1 MSGTEFELNRARDVA
16 LVTIDN
22 GEGPAKP
29 NVFDEAALES
39 LAGTLDEIERGDFA
53 ALLLTGKPYS
63 FSAGADLDEFPDLI
77 EPGQSAA
84 GARAGHELFG
94 RILRLPIPTLAA
106 INGVCVGGG
115 LELALFCR
123 YRTISTAVRHFGL
136 PECFLGLVPSW
147 GWTQLAPRVVGPKAA
162 LEVIVF
168 NSMRQN
174 RLLTGAQAFELGFA
188 DRLFGPAM
196 FLDES
201 LAFLQEIVVGGY
213 LERPE
218 QDEEGSEELFRQ
230 ARRRLDGLVHGAAPA
245 PYRALDL
252 VEGARTWSLEEGFR
266 REQEAAEE
274 LIPGRHCQASIYSFN
289 LVERRAKRGLGRPD
303 AQARPVQRVGVVGAG
318 LMATQIAARVLERL
332 LVPLVITDVRTEALE
347 EARATLDDPRRLLQT
362 TASLDDYAGCDLVIE
377 AVTEDMAAKRDV
389 FARLEAVVEPD
400 CILATNTSALSVAE
414 IASGLSHPGRVVGM
428 HFFNP
433 VAIMPL
439 VEVVRAPGTSD
450 EAIATVF
457 GAALELRKRP
467 IVVGDGPGFVVNR
480 VLTRMLAANL
490 EALERGNSFDEVDD
504 AMLSLGLP
512 MAPSAL
518 LALVGP
524 SVALHVLETMH
535 AAFPERFQLSET
547 LANLAAGNDEIA
559 VTTRNP
565 LPKEEIAGTALSA
578 MADEISHLLADGVV
592 DEVATVDTCLIL
604 GAGFPF
610 FLGGISKELQARGLA
625 VGPRAV

>member
-1 MSGTEFELNRARDVA
+1 MSGTEFRLNRARDIA

-22 GEGPAKP
+22 GEGPATP
-29 NVFDEAALES
+29 NVFGEAALES
-39 LAGTLDEIERGDFA
+39 LATTLDEIERGGFA

-84 GARAGHELFG
+84 GARVGHELFG
-94 RILRLPIPTLAA
+94 RILQLPIPTLAA

-123 YRTISTAVRHFGL
+123 YRTISTAVRHFGF
-136 PECFLGLVPSW
+136 PECFLGLIPSW
-147 GWTQLAPRVVGPKAA
+147 GGTQLAPRVVGPKAA

-174 RLLTGAQAFELGFA
+174 RLLTGAKAFELGFA
-188 DRLFGPAM
+188 ERLFGPAM

-201 LAFLQEIVVGGY
+201 LTFLREIVDGAA
-213 LERPE
+213 PE
-218 QDEEGSEELFRQ
+218 QLESDGESEELFHQ
-230 ARRRLDGLVHGAAPA
+230 ARRRLDSLVHGATPA
-245 PYRALDL
+245 PYRAIDL
-252 VEGARTWSLEEGFR
+252 VEGARTWSLDEGFR

-274 LIPGRHCQASIYSFN
+274 LIPGRHCQASIYAFN
-289 LVERRAKRGLGRPD
+289 LVERRAKRGLGRPN
-303 AQARPVQRVGVVGAG
+303 APSLPVRKVGVVGAG

-332 LVPLVITDVRTEALE
+332 LVPLVITDARSEALE
-347 EARATLDDPRRLLQT
+347 EARSTLEDPRRLLQS
-362 TASLDDYAGCDLVIE
+362 TASFEDFAGCDLVIE
-377 AVTEDMAAKRDV
+377 AVTEDMSVKRDV
-389 FARLEAVVEPD
+389 FARLEAVVEPG

-414 IASGLSHPGRVVGM
+414 IASGLSHASRVVGM

-433 VAIMPL
+433 VALMPL

-450 EAIATVF
+450 EAIAAVF
-457 GAALELRKRP
+457 SAALELRKRP
-467 IVVGDGPGFVVNR
+467 VVVGDGSGFVVNR

-490 EALERGNSFDEVDD
+490 EALERGNSFEEVDD

-535 AAFPERFQLSET
+535 TAFPERFRLSAT
-547 LANLAAGNDEIA
+547 LSNLAAGNEEIA
-559 VTTRNP
+559 VTTQDP
-565 LPKEEIAGTALSA
+565 LPKEEVVTAALSA
-578 MADEISHLLADGVV
+578 VADEISHLLADAIV

-610 FLGGISKELQARGLA
+610 FLGGISKELEARGLA
-625 VGPRAV
+625 VGPSAV